1 MNKPKKYLNVLAEP
15 ESYQAGYRDGIKA
28 FVKELKEIF
37 PFNLCECL
45 HYKED
50 HDEENEGYQ
59 GTGKYKPLSVRFMLE
74 EARADQFRKDT
85 KEIFDK
91 VDTMCIKYLVNTE
104 TVDINALN
112 NFIEEYQE
120 LKKKYGVD

>member
-1 MNKPKKYLNVLAEP
+1 MPTDDEIIKKRLA
-15 ESYQAGYRDGIKA
+15 IKA
-28 FVKELKEIF
+28 ITYICPECDARIIFRNNADKHEHKTYRVTEFSEEELK
-37 PFNLCECL
+37 
-45 HYKED
+45 
-50 HDEENEGYQ
+50 
-59 GTGKYKPLSVRFMLE
+59 TMLS